1 MKKNI
6 LLALICLASLPAW
19 ADGNPM
25 QPSGLTRSV
34 SIQSLQPAGQPSFFA
49 PSLRQKMTDF
59 IDWYDDSGV
68 SFSYV
73 FSPVYQMS
81 FKMGVYVEY
90 FYFSSEGG
98 FNFGKKTFET
108 SRSVEDPFNPLSYNL
123 GSLGF
128 KLGPVSVGCGVGYT
142 WNTEKAHWLYCF
154 GALPGLVAS
163 TFGKI
168 LDKSPNFFNG
178 VYFMWGPEAQLQ
190 VGPVLL
196 SCSYHMYPKLNM
208 DHLSFGIG
216 IFIPAGFHF

>member
-25 QPSGLTRSV
+25 QPSGLTRSL
-34 SIQSLQPAGQPSFFA
+34 SIQSLQPSGQPSFFA
-49 PSLRQKMTDF
+49 PSHRQKMTDF

-98 FNFGKKTFET
+98 FNFGKKTF
-108 SRSVEDPFNPLSYNL
+108 D
-123 GSLGF
+123 
-128 KLGPVSVGCGVGYT
+128 C
-142 WNTEKAHWLYCF
+142 
-154 GALPGLVAS
+154 
-163 TFGKI
+163 
-168 LDKSPNFFNG
+168 
-178 VYFMWGPEAQLQ
+178 
-190 VGPVLL
+190 
-196 SCSYHMYPKLNM
+196 
-208 DHLSFGIG
+208 
-216 IFIPAGFHF
+216 